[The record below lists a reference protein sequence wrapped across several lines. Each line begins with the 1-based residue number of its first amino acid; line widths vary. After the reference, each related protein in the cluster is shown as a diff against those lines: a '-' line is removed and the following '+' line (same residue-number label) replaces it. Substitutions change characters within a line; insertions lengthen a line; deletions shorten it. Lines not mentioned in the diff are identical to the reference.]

1 MPVSGNPRVRSLEKE
16 EMVVSEER
24 GKIQTWGEMRGTD
37 IDRGLKWHESQQIRK
52 FTYLKRKSSCS
63 RDPWAVEET
72 NEIVYF

>member
-1 MPVSGNPRVRSLEKE
+1 
-16 EMVVSEER
+16 
-24 GKIQTWGEMRGTD
+24 MRGRD
-37 IDRGLKWHESQQIRK
+37 IDRGLKWHESQQIGK